1 MDAFEYVSLDKQG
14 KQRRGTLQ
22 ADNERQ
28 LRQLLREQNLV
39 PLEIRRITGQ
49 HADND
54 TLHSRKTTLKRG
66 ELPLLI
72 RQLATLVAAGLPLE
86 QAIGTTI
93 EQSEQKNTKKVLM
106 KLRARLLEGHS
117 LARAMR
123 QFPRAFDELAVT
135 TIEAGEESGH
145 LPEVLDRLA
154 AYLEERED
162 RGKQSL
168 MALLY
173 PLILVITAIAVVSGL
188 MVYIVPQVIQIFER
202 SHAQL
207 PAVTR
212 GLLAVTDW
220 FSRYGWWLLSF
231 FFIAGIVFA
240 LALRHPDF
248 RLKWHTILL
257 RVPLIGP
264 LIRTAQ
270 AARFTRTLGILT
282 KSSVPIV
289 PALSLSAQVVSNL
302 VIRQAVEQA
311 AARVRE
317 GSSLNRAVRES
328 GQFPPLTV
336 RLIHSGEQSGTLSDM
351 LERAA
356 SAQERDVNHR
366 LGTLIGVMQPVAILI
381 VGVLILLI
389 VLAMLLPIFQI
400 NTLLT

>member
-1 MDAFEYVSLDKQG
+1 MQAFEHVSLDKHG
-14 KQRRGTLQ
+14 KSHRGTVQ
-22 ADNERQ
+22 ADTERQ
-28 LRQLLREQNLV
+28 ARQLLREQQLM
-39 PLEIRRITGQ
+39 PLEIRPLTGDL
-49 HADND
+49 ADNSNR
-54 TLHSRKTTLKRG
+54 SRKTGLKRG

-86 QAIGTTI
+86 QAIATTI
-93 EQSEQKNTKKVLM
+93 EQSEQKNTRKILM
-106 KLRARLLEGHS
+106 EMRARLLEGHS

-123 QFPRAFDELAVT
+123 QFPRAFDELTVT

-154 AYLEERED
+154 TYLEERED

-168 MALLY
+168 MALMY
-173 PLILVITAIAVVSGL
+173 PLILVITAIGVVSGL
-188 MVYIVPQVIQIFER
+188 MVYIVPKVIQIFER

-207 PAVTR
+207 PAITR
-212 GLLAVTDW
+212 ALLALTDW
-220 FSRYGWWLLSF
+220 LSRYGWLLFSVL
-231 FFIAGIVFA
+231 AVALLVFTA
-240 LALRHPDF
+240 AVQNNEF
-248 RLKWHTILL
+248 RLKWHAFLL
-257 RVPLIGP
+257 RIPLLGP

-289 PALSLSAQVVSNL
+289 PALSLSAQVVDNL
-302 VIRQAVEQA
+302 AIRQAVDQA

-356 SAQERDVNHR
+356 SAQERDVSHR
-366 LGTLIGVMQPVAILI
+366 LNALVSIMQPVAILI

>member
-1 MDAFEYVSLDKQG
+1 VEAFEYISLDKQG
-14 KQRRGTLQ
+14 KQQRGTVQ
-22 ADNERQ
+22 ADNARQ
-28 LRQLLREQNLV
+28 VRQLLREQNLI
-39 PLEIRRITGQ
+39 PLTVQRLTGE
-49 HADND
+49 AEN
-54 TLHSRKTTLKRG
+54 TAGKPRKTALKRG

-86 QAIGTTI
+86 QAISTTI
-93 EQSEQKNTKKVLM
+93 EQSEQKNTRKVLM
-106 KLRARLLEGHS
+106 ELRARLLEGHT

-123 QFPRAFDELAVT
+123 RFPRAFDELTVT

-168 MALLY
+168 MALMY

-188 MVYIVPQVIQIFER
+188 MVYIVPKVIQIFER

-207 PAVTR
+207 PVITR
-212 GLLAVTDW
+212 ALLALTDW
-220 FSRYGWWLLSF
+220 LSRYGWLLFSV
-231 FFIAGIVFA
+231 IAVAVLLFTVA
-240 LALRHPDF
+240 LQNPDF
-248 RLKWHTILL
+248 RLRWHAFLL
-257 RVPLIGP
+257 RLPLIGP

-289 PALSLSAQVVSNL
+289 PALALSAQVVNNL
-302 VIRQAVEQA
+302 AMRQAVDQA

-317 GSSLNRAVRES
+317 GSSLNRAIRES

-356 SAQERDVNHR
+356 SAQERDVSHR
-366 LGTLIGVMQPVAILI
+366 LNALVSVMQPVAILI

>member
-1 MDAFEYVSLDKQG
+1 MQAFEYVALDKSGQPH
-14 KQRRGTLQ
+14 RGTVQ
-22 ADNERQ
+22 ADTDRQ
-28 LRQLLREQNLV
+28 VRQLLREQQLLPV
-39 PLEIRRITGQ
+39 EIRRLTGDMTDSG
-49 HADND
+49 HK
-54 TLHSRKTTLKRG
+54 TRKTGLKRG

-72 RQLATLVAAGLPLE
+72 RQLPTLVAAGLPLE
-86 QAIGTTI
+86 QAISTTI
-93 EQSEQKNTKKVLM
+93 EQSEQKNTRKILM
-106 KLRARLLEGHS
+106 ELRSRLLEGHS

-123 QFPRAFDELAVT
+123 QFPRAFDELTVT

-168 MALLY
+168 MALMY

-188 MVYIVPQVIQIFER
+188 MVYIVPKVIQIFER

-207 PAVTR
+207 PAITR
-212 GLLAVTDW
+212 ALLALTDW
-220 FSRYGWWLLSF
+220 LSRYGWLLFSL
-231 FFIAGIVFA
+231 IAVA
-240 LALRHPDF
+240 LLAFSVALQNNDM
-248 RLKWHTILL
+248 RLKWHALLL
-257 RVPLIGP
+257 RIPLVGP

-289 PALSLSAQVVSNL
+289 PALSLSAQVVNNL
-302 VIRQAVEQA
+302 AIRQAVDQA

-356 SAQERDVNHR
+356 SAQERDVSHR
-366 LGTLIGVMQPVAILI
+366 LNTLVSVMQPVAILI

>member
-1 MDAFEYVSLDKQG
+1 MQAFEYVALDKSGQPH
-14 KQRRGTLQ
+14 RGTVQ
-22 ADNERQ
+22 ADTDRQ
-28 LRQLLREQNLV
+28 VRQLLREQQLLPV
-39 PLEIRRITGQ
+39 EIRRLTGDMTDSG
-49 HADND
+49 HK
-54 TLHSRKTTLKRG
+54 TRKTGLKRG

-72 RQLATLVAAGLPLE
+72 RQLSTLVAAGLPLE
-86 QAIGTTI
+86 QAISTTI
-93 EQSEQKNTKKVLM
+93 EQSEQKNTRKILM
-106 KLRARLLEGHS
+106 ELRSRLLEGHS

-123 QFPRAFDELAVT
+123 QFPRAFDELTVT

-168 MALLY
+168 MALMY

-188 MVYIVPQVIQIFER
+188 MVYIVPKVIQIFER

-207 PAVTR
+207 PAITR
-212 GLLAVTDW
+212 ALLALTDW
-220 FSRYGWWLLSF
+220 LSRYGWLLFSL
-231 FFIAGIVFA
+231 IAVA
-240 LALRHPDF
+240 LLAFSVALQNNDM
-248 RLKWHTILL
+248 RLKWHALLL
-257 RVPLIGP
+257 RIPLVGP

-289 PALSLSAQVVSNL
+289 PALSLSAQVVNNL
-302 VIRQAVEQA
+302 AIRQAVDQA

-356 SAQERDVNHR
+356 SAQERDVSHR
-366 LGTLIGVMQPVAILI
+366 LNTLVSVMQPVAILI

>member
-1 MDAFEYVSLDKQG
+1 MQAFEYVALDKSGQ
-14 KQRRGTLQ
+14 QHRGTVQ
-22 ADNERQ
+22 ADTDRQ
-28 LRQLLREQNLV
+28 VRQLLREQQLLPV
-39 PLEIRRITGQ
+39 EIRRLTG
-49 HADND
+49 DMTD
-54 TLHSRKTTLKRG
+54 STSKTHKTGLKRG

-86 QAIGTTI
+86 QAISTTI
-93 EQSEQKNTKKVLM
+93 EQSEQKNTRKVLM
-106 KLRARLLEGHS
+106 ELRSRLLEGHS

-123 QFPRAFDELAVT
+123 QFPRAFDELTVT

-168 MALLY
+168 MALMY

-188 MVYIVPQVIQIFER
+188 MVYIVPKVIQIFER

-207 PAVTR
+207 PAITR
-212 GLLAVTDW
+212 ALLALTDW
-220 FSRYGWWLLSF
+220 LSRYGWLLFSL
-231 FFIAGIVFA
+231 IAVA
-240 LALRHPDF
+240 LLAFSVALQNKDV
-248 RLKWHTILL
+248 RLKWHALLL
-257 RVPLIGP
+257 RIPLVGP

-289 PALSLSAQVVSNL
+289 PALSLSAQVVNNL
-302 VIRQAVEQA
+302 AIRQAVDQA

-356 SAQERDVNHR
+356 SAQERDVSHR
-366 LGTLIGVMQPVAILI
+366 LNTLVSVMQPVAILI